1 MNNIVAIAWK
11 ELKAYFASPVAYVVT
26 AFFLVINGYLFSLIL
41 IGSREATLRYL
52 FQNAAFVLVLTAP
65 ILTMRLL
72 AEEQRMG
79 TIELLL
85 TAPIR
90 DWEMV
95 VGKFTGAMALY
106 TVMLA
111 LTLIYP
117 VILFSLGGNPDR
129 APIATGYLAMWLM
142 GGGFLAAGLF
152 FSALTQNQVVAAF
165 LSFVFLLILWVIDA
179 MRQVVTGLLADIFG
193 YLASYGHF
201 AELLKGV
208 VDTKD
213 LIYFVS
219 VIVAFLFLT
228 TRVVET
234 RRWA

>member
-1 MNNIVAIAWK
+1 
-11 ELKAYFASPVAYVVT
+11 
-26 AFFLVINGYLFSLIL
+26 
-41 IGSREATLRYL
+41 
-52 FQNAAFVLVLTAP
+52 
-65 ILTMRLL
+65 
-72 AEEQRMG
+72 MG